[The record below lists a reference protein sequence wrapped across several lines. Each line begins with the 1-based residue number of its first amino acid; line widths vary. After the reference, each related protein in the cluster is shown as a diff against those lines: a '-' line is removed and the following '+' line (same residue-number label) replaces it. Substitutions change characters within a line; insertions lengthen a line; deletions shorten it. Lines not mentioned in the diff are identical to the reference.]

1 MKARY
6 VGAPVER
13 VEDLRLITGKGRF
26 TGDLRP
32 DGSWTAHF
40 LRSPYAHARWS
51 KLDVSSARAMAGVH
65 AVFSFDDLPANLRD
79 KPFPL
84 LVPNPAIRQPLTFT
98 TLANHEA
105 CYAGE
110 PIAVIVADTRDIAE
124 DAAELIFVDY
134 EVLRAASGC
143 RDAARPD
150 APQVHLSS
158 KDNVAALMKFNIGDA
173 DKALAEAPHKL
184 HDSYWQHR
192 GAGHAMEGRAVLAMH
207 DPLNDRLSV
216 WSAAQAPYMV
226 RTVIGTM
233 LKLDDTKLRVVA
245 PDVGGGFG
253 PKGIVYHEEVVVA
266 WLAMTLNHP
275 VTWSE
280 DRHEQSTSTC
290 QERDE
295 YAEADVA
302 FDDDGRLL
310 AVKVL
315 VVQDTG
321 AYLPFGIITEWVGA
335 TTLPGPYVLPNY
347 HMDMTITLTNK
358 VPCSPLRGNGRPQAV
373 FVMERLVD
381 RIAQY
386 LGKDRAAVREVNLIR
401 PEQMPYK
408 VGLTGRDN
416 SPVSY
421 DSGDYPGCQRMAMKR
436 ANYSTFQDRQQ
447 QARKEGRYLGI
458 GIANVVEATGL
469 GPHEGATVRVLSS
482 GKIGVFTGA
491 AAQGQGHAT
500 VFTQVAADAFGTDLD
515 QIEFFAAD
523 TALFPNGVGTFASR
537 VAVNAGSSVHNACIK
552 LRDQVLQLAADQM
565 GIPSAEIAILPGK
578 VKVKDEVAGRIGEG
592 KRKEIPLA
600 NLLLMSNGVPGYS
613 ATGKGEPGLS
623 ATDYFRPAQS
633 TYSNATHVV
642 ELEVDVETGLVEFHR
657 YVVGHDCGNVLN
669 PLIVAGQIQGGVAHG
684 IGNALYEYMDY
695 DEHAQPQ
702 TNTLEEYLLPAVLDV
717 PKVEIVQM
725 ESPTPLNPLGI
736 KGAGESGTIPAAAA
750 IISAIENA
758 LQPFGIKLSRCPLQ
772 AEYIVDMISR
782 SKVGSQ
788 ETESMKVLV

>member
-1 MKARY
+1 MKNRF

-51 KLDVSSARAMAGVH
+51 KLDASSAKAMPGVH
-65 AVFSFDDLPANLRD
+65 AVFSFDDLPAYLRD

-110 PIAVIVADTRDIAE
+110 PVAVIVADSRDIAE

-134 EVLRAASGC
+134 EVLRVANDC
-143 RDAARPD
+143 RDAAKPD
-150 APQVHLSS
+150 APPAHLSS
-158 KDNVAALMKFNIGDA
+158 KDNVGAVMTFNIGDA
-173 DKALAEAPHKL
+173 DKAIAEAPHKL
-184 HDSYWQHR
+184 HDSYFQHR
-192 GAGHAMEGRAVLAMH
+192 GCGHAMEGRAVLAMH
-207 DPLNDRLSV
+207 DPLNDRLSI

-226 RTVIGTM
+226 RTVIGAM
-233 LKLDDTKLRVVA
+233 LRLDDTKLRVVA

-266 WLAMTLNHP
+266 WLAMALNHS

-280 DRHEQSTSTC
+280 DRHEQSTATC

-302 FDDDGRLL
+302 FDDDGRVL

-315 VVQDTG
+315 VIQDTG
-321 AYLPFGIITEWVGA
+321 AYMPFGIITEWVGA

-347 HMDMTITLTNK
+347 RMDMTITLTNK

-373 FVMERLVD
+373 FVMERLID

-386 LGKDRAAVREVNLIR
+386 LGKDRAAVRELNMIK

-416 SPVSY
+416 SPVTY
-421 DSGDYPGCQRMAMKR
+421 DSGDYPGCQRMAVDQ
-436 ANYSTFQDRQQ
+436 ADYSTFEERQQ

-458 GIANVVEATGL
+458 GIGNVVEATGL

-500 VFTQVAADAFGTDLD
+500 VLTQVAADAFGTEID
-515 QIEFFAAD
+515 QIEVFAAD

-537 VAVNAGSSVHNACIK
+537 VAVNAGSSVHNASAK
-552 LRDQVLQLAADQM
+552 LRDLVLQVAADQM
-565 GIPSAEIAILPGK
+565 GIPSEEIAILPGK
-578 VKVKDEVAGRIGEG
+578 VKVKDEASVRIGEG
-592 KRKEIPLA
+592 KPIEIPLSQ
-600 NLLLMSNGVPGYS
+600 LLLMSNGVPGYTAS
-613 ATGKGEPGLS
+613 GQGNPGLS
-623 ATDYFRPAQS
+623 ATDYFRPTQA

-642 ELEVDVETGLVEFHR
+642 ELEVDVETGLVQLLR
-657 YVVGHDCGNVLN
+657 YIVGHDCGRVLN
-669 PLIVAGQIQGGVAHG
+669 PLIVCGQIQGGVAHG

-702 TNTLEEYLLPAVLDV
+702 TNTLEEYLLPGVLDV

-758 LQPFGIKLSRCPLQ
+758 LQPFDIKISRCPLQ
-772 AEYIVDMISR
+772 AEHIVEMIAR
-782 SKVGSQ
+782 SKVRSQ
-788 ETESMKVLV
+788 EESLVKA

>member
-1 MKARY
+1 M
-6 VGAPVER
+6 P
-13 VEDLRLITGKGRF
+13 
-26 TGDLRP
+26 
-32 DGSWTAHF
+32 
-40 LRSPYAHARWS
+40 
-51 KLDVSSARAMAGVH
+51 GVH
-65 AVFSFDDLPANLRD
+65 AVFSFDDLPAYLRD

-110 PIAVIVADTRDIAE
+110 PVAVIVADSRDIAE

-134 EVLRAASGC
+134 EVLRVANDC
-143 RDAARPD
+143 RDAAKPD
-150 APQVHLSS
+150 APPAHLSS
-158 KDNVAALMKFNIGDA
+158 KDNVGAVMTFNIGDA
-173 DKALAEAPHKL
+173 DKAIAEAPHKL
-184 HDSYWQHR
+184 HDSYFQHR
-192 GAGHAMEGRAVLAMH
+192 GCGHAMEGRAVLAMH

-226 RTVIGTM
+226 RTVIGAM
-233 LKLDDTKLRVVA
+233 LRLDDTKLRVVA

-266 WLAMTLNHP
+266 WLAMALNHP

-280 DRHEQSTSTC
+280 DRHEQSTATC

-302 FDDDGRLL
+302 FDDDGRVL

-315 VVQDTG
+315 VIQDTG
-321 AYLPFGIITEWVGA
+321 AYMPFGIITEWVGA

-347 HMDMTITLTNK
+347 RMDMTITLTNK

-373 FVMERLVD
+373 FVMERLID

-386 LGKDRAAVREVNLIR
+386 LGKDRAAVRELNMIK

-416 SPVSY
+416 SPVTY
-421 DSGDYPGCQRMAMKR
+421 DSGDYPGCQRMAMDQ
-436 ANYSTFQDRQQ
+436 ADYSTFEERQQ
-447 QARKEGRYLGI
+447 QAREEGRYLGI
-458 GIANVVEATGL
+458 GIGNVVEATGL
-469 GPHEGATVRVLSS
+469 GPHEGATVSVLSS

-500 VFTQVAADAFGTDLD
+500 VLTQVAADAFGTEID
-515 QIEFFAAD
+515 QIEVFAAD

-537 VAVNAGSSVHNACIK
+537 VAVNAGSSVHNASAK
-552 LRDQVLQLAADQM
+552 LRDLVLQVAADQM
-565 GIPSAEIAILPGK
+565 GIPSEEIGILPGK
-578 VKVKDEVAGRIGEG
+578 VKVKDEASVRIGEG
-592 KRKEIPLA
+592 KPIEIPLSQ
-600 NLLLMSNGVPGYS
+600 LLLMSNGVPGYTAS
-613 ATGKGEPGLS
+613 GQGNPGLS
-623 ATDYFRPAQS
+623 VTDYFRPTQA

-642 ELEVDVETGLVEFHR
+642 ELEVDVETGLVQLLR
-657 YVVGHDCGNVLN
+657 YIVGHDCGRVLN
-669 PLIVAGQIQGGVAHG
+669 PLIVCGQIQGGVAHG

-702 TNTLEEYLLPAVLDV
+702 TNTLEEYLLPGVLDV

-758 LQPFGIKLSRCPLQ
+758 LQPFDIKISRCPLQ
-772 AEYIVDMISR
+772 AEHIVEMIAR

-788 ETESMKVLV
+788 ETEMKVLV